1 MSGIDA
7 PAKINLALHV
17 TGRRADGFHLIE
29 SLVVFTELGDRVS
42 VKPSGDDVFRLEGPE
57 SQVLVGED
65 AGNNLVVRARDMLR
79 AEAMRAA
86 RDLSPV
92 QICLDKRLPVAS
104 GIGGGSADAAA
115 ALKLLCQHWDYHPG
129 TETLSRIALDLGA
142 DVPMCLDGR
151 PLIARGIGE
160 ALTPVELGFS
170 LEMVIVNPRV
180 GVSTPKVFQALECRE
195 NPPLPQPQGLGEWDQ
210 FIAWLRQARND
221 LQPAAQ
227 RMVPEISRCLS
238 ALEKAG
244 ARLARMSGS
253 GASCFGLFADAA
265 AARAAAEKLKQD
277 QPDWFIAATRT
288 LTATR

>member
-1 MSGIDA
+1 MPGIDA

-42 VKPSGDDVFRLEGPE
+42 VKPSGEDVFRLEGPE
-57 SQVLVGED
+57 SQVLAGED
-65 AGNNLVVRARDMLR
+65 AGKNLVVRARDMLR
-79 AEAMRAA
+79 AEARRSA
-86 RDLSPV
+86 RDGSPV
-92 QICLDKRLPVAS
+92 EICLEKRLPVAS

-129 TETLSRIALDLGA
+129 AETLSRIALDLGA
-142 DVPMCLDGR
+142 DVPMCLDGH

-170 LEMVIVNPRV
+170 LDMVIVNPRV
-180 GVSTPKVFQALECRE
+180 GVSTPKVFHVLECRE
-195 NPPLPQPQGLGEWDQ
+195 NPPLPQPQGLGDRDQ

-227 RMVPEISRCLS
+227 RMVPEISQCLS
-238 ALEKAG
+238 ALETAG
-244 ARLARMSGS
+244 AQMARMSGS

-265 AARAAAEKLKQD
+265 TARAAEGRLRQD

-288 LTATR
+288 LTAAR

>member
-1 MSGIDA
+1 MTGIDA

-42 VKPSGDDVFRLEGPE
+42 VETSGDDVFRLEGQE
-57 SQVLVGED
+57 SQVLAGED

-79 AEAMRAA
+79 ADAMRSA

-129 TETLSRIALDLGA
+129 AETLSRIALDLGA

-160 ALTPVELGFS
+160 ALTPVALGFS
-170 LEMVIVNPRV
+170 LDMVIVNPRV
-180 GVSTPKVFQALECRE
+180 GVSTPKVFHALECRE
-195 NPPLPQPQGLGEWDQ
+195 NPPLPQPQGLGDREQ

-227 RMVPEISRCLS
+227 RMVPEISQCLS

-244 ARLARMSGS
+244 ARMARMSGS
-253 GASCFGLFADAA
+253 GASCFGLFGDAA
-265 AARAAAEKLKQD
+265 AALAAAEKLKQD
-277 QPDWFIAATRT
+277 HPDWFIAATKT
-288 LTATR
+288 LTAT

>member
-1 MSGIDA
+1 MTGIDA

-42 VKPSGDDVFRLEGPE
+42 VETSGDDVFRLEGQE
-57 SQVLVGED
+57 SQVLAGED

-79 AEAMRAA
+79 ADAMRSA

-129 TETLSRIALDLGA
+129 AETLSRIALDLGA

-170 LEMVIVNPRV
+170 LDMVIINPRV
-180 GVSTPKVFQALECRE
+180 GVSTPKVFHALECRE
-195 NPPLPQPQGLGEWDQ
+195 NPPLPQPQGLGDREQ

-244 ARLARMSGS
+244 ARMARMSGS

-265 AARAAAEKLKQD
+265 EALAAAEKLKQD

>member
-1 MSGIDA
+1 MTGIDA

-42 VKPSGDDVFRLEGPE
+42 VETSGDDVFRLEGQE
-57 SQVLVGED
+57 SQVLAGED

-79 AEAMRAA
+79 ADAMRSA

-115 ALKLLCQHWDYHPG
+115 ALKLLCQHWYYHPG
-129 TETLSRIALDLGA
+129 AETLSRIALDLGA

-160 ALTPVELGFS
+160 ALTPVALGFS
-170 LEMVIVNPRV
+170 LDMVIVNPRV
-180 GVSTPKVFQALECRE
+180 GVSTPKVFHALECRE
-195 NPPLPQPQGLGEWDQ
+195 NPPLPKPQGLGDREQ

-227 RMVPEISRCLS
+227 RMVPEISQCLS

-253 GASCFGLFADAA
+253 GASCFGLFGDAA
-265 AARAAAEKLKQD
+265 EALAAAESLKHD